1 MNVVSIQLGYAIAS
15 WQDLPIKSRVEMLRL
30 LADEN
35 FNNQIVRGILRRK
48 SEIDI
53 VRVQDV
59 GLSKTDDRVIL
70 EWAAQQGRVLLT
82 HDVETI
88 TRYAYERVQ
97 AGLEMPGVFE
107 ISRSISVGLAIED
120 ILLITKGS
128 FEGEWEGQVQYLP
141 LC

>member
-1 MNVVSIQLGYAIAS
+1 
-15 WQDLPIKSRVEMLRL
+15 MLRL

-35 FNNQIVRGILRRK
+35 FNNQIVRGILRRRP
-48 SEIDI
+48 EIDI

-59 GLSKTDDRVIL
+59 GLSETDDRVIL
-70 EWAAQQGRVLLT
+70 EWAAQQSRILLT
-82 HDVETI
+82 HDVETM

-107 ISRSISVGLAIED
+107 ISRSVPVGLAIEE
-120 ILLITKGS
+120 ILLITEGS

-141 LC
+141 LR

>member
-1 MNVVSIQLGYAIAS
+1 
-15 WQDLPIKSRVEMLRL
+15 MLRL

-35 FNNQIVRGILRRK
+35 FNNQIVRGILRRRP
-48 SEIDI
+48 EIDI

-59 GLSKTDDRVIL
+59 DLSETDDRVIL
-70 EWAAQQGRVLLT
+70 EWAAQQGRILLA
-82 HDVETI
+82 HDVETM

-107 ISRSISVGLAIED
+107 IRRNVSVGLAIEE
-120 ILLITKGS
+120 IILITEGS

-141 LC
+141 LR